1 MPITK
6 NVFIKGKMNKD
17 LDERIVPNGEYRDA
31 LNVQISTSDGSDIG
45 VMQNVLGNKLAYDSA
60 INIAG
65 GKCIGS
71 IADTENN
78 KIYWFIA
85 GTNVDAIAEYDESTR
100 LVSPVLV
107 DTSDVLK
114 FDKSKLITG
123 VNIIDGL
130 LFFTDNNSEPK
141 KINIE
146 DCKKGSDDF
155 STHTKLIKYDGT
167 EYNFEEK
174 DITVIK
180 CGPTE
185 APVLTVAN
193 TNRFESDGSPSTV
206 TATSNIS
213 FGYGG
218 ELRSSTNLPN
228 FIALLYAKPNF
239 KKNDK
244 IKIYLSEEESD
255 EEIGVEITAV
265 CRFAPVTGYNYGFR
279 IDSISENTP
288 LANRNYVF
296 ELIQEDT

>member
-71 IADTENN
+71 VADTENN

-85 GTNVDAIAEYDESTR
+85 GTSVDAIAEYDESTR

-107 DTSDVLK
+107 SVKTPTVNVLK

-146 DCKKGSDDF
+146 DCKEGSEDF

-185 APVLTVAN
+185 APALTIAS
-193 TNRFESDGSPSTV
+193 TNRFERDGSPSV
-206 TATSNIS
+206 ITASAIVNFSVSGT
-213 FGYGG
+213 
-218 ELRSSTNLPN
+218 LRSSTKYFLFSGALTVQYTVLQGNIYIFLKKSRIN
-228 FIALLYAKPNF
+228 FAL
-239 KKNDK
+239 
-244 IKIYLSEEESD
+244 S
-255 EEIGVEITAV
+255 
-265 CRFAPVTGYNYGFR
+265 R
-279 IDSISENTP
+279 
-288 LANRNYVF
+288 
-296 ELIQEDT
+296 